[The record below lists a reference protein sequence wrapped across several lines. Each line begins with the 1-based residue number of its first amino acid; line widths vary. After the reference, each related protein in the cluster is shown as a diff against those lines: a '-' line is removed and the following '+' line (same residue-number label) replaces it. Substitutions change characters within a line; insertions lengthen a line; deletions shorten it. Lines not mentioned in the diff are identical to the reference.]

1 MLKKIINFL
10 FGIKEAPKRE
20 SIYRDYRPPLQK
32 LAEKEGVRYPNLSA
46 DHLLVRNLKFLNE
59 KEQGNEY
66 ADEQI
71 MKEYGKLAPMVK
83 EIQERRRKNVEK
95 LIAKRVYNASPGHS
109 FHGYS
114 SSNNVD
120 NSTSV
125 LQAAVL
131 YSVLSDG
138 SESVGTRVD
147 SHSVSNEQYCSSSSS
162 SSYSS
167 SDSYSS
173 CDSSSSYSGSYD

>member
-1 MLKKIINFL
+1 MLKRLYNFL

-32 LAEKEGVRYPNLSA
+32 LAEKEGLRYPNLSA

-66 ADEQI
+66 ADEQV

-114 SSNNVD
+114 GPNNVD

-131 YSVLSDG
+131 YSMLSDS
-138 SESVGTRVD
+138 SESSASRVD
-147 SHSVSNEQYCSSSSS
+147 SHSSDNSCVSSYSDSSSYDSG

-167 SDSYSS
+167 SG
-173 CDSSSSYSGSYD
+173 CDY